1 MKGVPNLVAF
11 LLKRSLQK
19 RNQKKRAQ
27 SAKKKLN
34 EYHNKKAY
42 RMLPK

>member
-19 RNQKKRAQ
+19 RNKKKEHKAQ
-27 SAKKKLN
+27 RKSLINTTAKK
-34 EYHNKKAY
+34 
-42 RMLPK
+42 PT